1 MKKISTFIAAG
12 LFTMLSATAFACPQG
27 TTLAGGSGPNHK
39 GGKCVPATAT
49 TKHDKMAKQDKMMK
63 HDQMGKQDQMM
74 KKDQMMKHDQMGKQ
88 DQMMKHD
95 QMMKQDPMK
104 TNNMADKSHKAAP
117 VADAHKAKTETH
129 KAVKTQ

>member
-39 GGKCVPATAT
+39 GGKCVPAMAT
-49 TKHDKMAKQDKMMK
+49 TKQDKMMK

-88 DQMMKHD
+88 DQMMK
-95 QMMKQDPMK
+95 QEPMK

-129 KAVKTQ
+129 KPVKTQ